1 MAAAK
6 RHHSVAKI
14 GILAVLLLGPP
25 LLGAGAVE
33 ATWREMLEL
42 PQRAGYVDHEPFSW
56 LAFALVAGFVIAT
69 VGPLVVHALR
79 AGRSMPRRPNGK
91 GRFPRWGWAGLALMI
106 GGWVLAWSRFP
117 WFAPLQ
123 PFTYA
128 MVWFPFILVVNG
140 LHAWRAGHCLMRDR
154 PVFFAL
160 LFPTS
165 ALFWWFFEY
174 LNRFVQ
180 NWRYTSVEFEPLTY
194 VVHATIAFS
203 TVLPAVLSIRELL
216 LSFPAVQSFR
226 SWRPVAPRRPRAIA
240 AATLLLT
247 AVGLACIGVFPN
259 FLFPLLW
266 ISPLLIIVSLQAL
279 FGDRHVF
286 SGLPRGDWRPVVSAA
301 AAALVCGFFWEM
313 WNDYSLA
320 KWHYD
325 VPFVERFYLF
335 EMPLL
340 GYAGYLPFGLEC
352 VAAGTLLWEL
362 LGGSRA
368 EEPPD

>member
-1 MAAAK
+1 MGAAK
-6 RHHSVAKI
+6 RRRTLTKL
-14 GILAVLLLGPP
+14 GILALLLLGLP
-25 LLGAGAVE
+25 LLGAGAVD
-33 ATWREMLEL
+33 ATWREMFEL
-42 PQRAGYVDHEPFSW
+42 PQRAAYVDHQPFSW
-56 LAFALVAGFVIAT
+56 LAFALIAGFVIAT
-69 VGPLVVHALR
+69 AGPSVVHALR
-79 AGRSMPRRPNGK
+79 ARRGTVTRRQT
-91 GRFPRWGWAGLALMI
+91 GRFPWWGWAGLALMI

-154 PVFFAL
+154 PAFFAL

-216 LSFPAVQSFR
+216 LSVPVVQSFR
-226 SWRPVAPRRPRAIA
+226 SWRPVGPRRPRAIA
-240 AATLLLT
+240 GATLLLT

-279 FGDRHVF
+279 FGDRHVL
-286 SGLPRGDWRPVVSAA
+286 SALPRGDWRRVVSAA
-301 AAALVCGFFWEM
+301 AAALACGLFWEM
-313 WNDYSLA
+313 WNYHSLA

-325 VPFVERFYLF
+325 VPFVERFHLF

-352 VAAGTLLWEL
+352 AAAGQLVSEWLRRDRRL
-362 LGGSRA
+362 
-368 EEPPD
+368 